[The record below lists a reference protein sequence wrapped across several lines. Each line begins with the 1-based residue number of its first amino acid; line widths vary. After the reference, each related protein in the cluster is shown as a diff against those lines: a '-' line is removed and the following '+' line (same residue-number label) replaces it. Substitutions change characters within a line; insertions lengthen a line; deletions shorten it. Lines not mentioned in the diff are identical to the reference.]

1 MKLISQHLSGK
12 IRRSSEQSPY
22 IPKGMM
28 FAVLRLIPRL
38 GPEASGAV
46 IREVLSQ
53 QLDTDVPAAKIY
65 VSLGRL
71 EDRNLV
77 MSEHEPEAVAEVRKT
92 RRRLIYRLTSDGQK
106 ALELGLKLYS
116 STASKAVDYD
126 FTLSW
131 KVQELG

>member
-1 MKLISQHLSGK
+1 MTSQHLNGN
-12 IRRSSEQSPY
+12 IRRSSEQHPY

-38 GPEASGAV
+38 GSDASGAM
-46 IREVLSQ
+46 IREVLSK
-53 QLDTDVPAAKIY
+53 QLGTDVPAAKIY

-77 MSEHEPEAVAEVRKT
+77 MSEHELEAVAEVRKT
-92 RRRLIYRLTSDGQK
+92 RRRIIYRLTSDGQK

-116 STASKAVDYD
+116 STASKEVDYD
-126 FTLSW
+126 FTIPKW